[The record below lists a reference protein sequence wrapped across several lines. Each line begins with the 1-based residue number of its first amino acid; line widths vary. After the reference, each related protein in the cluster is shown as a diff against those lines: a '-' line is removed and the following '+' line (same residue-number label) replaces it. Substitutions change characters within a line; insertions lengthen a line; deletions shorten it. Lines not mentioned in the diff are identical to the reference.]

1 MPKSLHEHLAE
12 EADEENVSLNSYIVS
27 KLAQS

>member
-1 MPKSLHEHLAE
+1 MPKSLHEHLVE

>member
-1 MPKSLHEHLAE
+1 MHEHLAE

>member
-1 MPKSLHEHLAE
+1 MPKSLHEHLTE